1 MLLGGKLRNSQ
12 TGISYDK
19 TLPNSGVK
27 RRAMF
32 ARAIMT
38 HDVVSVK
45 SDTTVREVA
54 RLLINK
60 SISAVP
66 VVDNNGRAIG
76 MVSESDIASV
86 SELDRGERSQWWLAQ
101 LAEGEPL
108 NEMFLAAINGGDRG
122 INGLM
127 AQPVVSVYENATV
140 DEIARTMENHKIK
153 RVVVTTEN
161 GAMSGIVTRA
171 DIIRAVASGHEAA
184 RRAPALL
191 QNGRAVAL
199 D

>member
-1 MLLGGKLRNSQ
+1 
-12 TGISYDK
+12 
-19 TLPNSGVK
+19 
-27 RRAMF
+27 MF
-32 ARAIMT
+32 ASDIMT

-45 SDTTVREVA
+45 SDATVREVA

-66 VVDNNGRAIG
+66 VVDNSGRAIG
-76 MVSESDIASV
+76 LVSEGDIASV

-108 NEMFLAAINGGDRG
+108 NEMFLAAVNGGDRG

-127 AQPVVSVYENATV
+127 AQPVVSVCENATV

-153 RVVVTTEN
+153 RVVVTTET

-184 RRAPALL
+184 RRAPALA

>member
-1 MLLGGKLRNSQ
+1 
-12 TGISYDK
+12 
-19 TLPNSGVK
+19 
-27 RRAMF
+27 MF
-32 ARAIMT
+32 ASDIMS
-38 HDVVSVK
+38 HNVVSVK
-45 SDTTVREVA
+45 SDATVREVA

-66 VVDNNGRAIG
+66 VVDNSGRAIG
-76 MVSESDIASV
+76 MVSEGDIASV

-108 NEMFLAAINGGDRG
+108 NEMFLAAVNGGDRG

-127 AQPVVSVYENATV
+127 AQPVVSVCENATV

-153 RVVVTTEN
+153 RVVVTTES
-161 GAMSGIVTRA
+161 GAMSGIITRA
-171 DIIRAVASGHEAA
+171 DIIRAIASGQEAA
-184 RRAPALL
+184 RRAPALA